1 MNKQFQVNYNE
12 AMDQLPQGWYRTI
25 AIAAVDHLSKSNTN
39 CIKVTLKVM
48 DGTYQDRTVPL
59 IFPLS
64 GKATGF
70 LRQFI
75 RIFKPEYY
83 DGTICPDDFL
93 NKPFKVKVAKSTYSG
108 GVRSYL
114 KITPY
119 PADYAEPM
127 SEVDIQGGAQ

>member
-1 MNKQFQVNYNE
+1 MLKTFVPNYGD
-12 AMDQLPQGWYRTI
+12 AMDHVPPGWYPVI
-25 AIAAVDHLSKSNTN
+25 ATDVTSYTSKANTP
-39 CIKVTLKVM
+39 CIKIINQVT
-48 DGTYQDRTVPL
+48 DGEYEGRRLTL

-75 RIFKPEYY
+75 RIFKPDYY
-83 DGTICPDDFL
+83 DGAICPDDFL